1 MHTKPNLKK
10 SIARSPLRSGLLLIA
25 LACFSL
31 SPFLRSAGA
40 AIPAGWGSF
49 HGNFFVIGVPP
60 GFVAKPRGNPGG
72 GGKSDAVSLWNKAS
86 SVEFYVFSPQWNGR
100 AEIMEVAQ
108 GAEVLTSKESNRTG
122 SVLEVQLT
130 ITARD
135 RSYVRFVISRTKEN
149 ENTNTTWGIRV
160 PNMKVYEQ
168 IRPTYVRWK
177 QTLEQ
182 FAD

>member
-1 MHTKPNLKK
+1 MHTNLNLKK
-10 SIARSPLRSGLLLIA
+10 SISRLPLRSGLLLIA
-25 LACFSL
+25 LACFPL
-31 SPFLRSAGA
+31 SPFLRSAVA

-60 GFVAKPRGNPGG
+60 GFVARPRGNPGG
-72 GGKSDAVSLWNKAS
+72 GGKFDAVSLWNKTS